1 MTGSNTSDRPESE
14 PARPGLR
21 ERKKAQTRDAIRTCA
36 LRLIREQGY
45 DATTIEQI
53 IRAAD
58 VSETTFFRYF
68 PTKEDVVLDPAY
80 DTTLL
85 EAFRAQPPEAT
96 PVQALRAAFAALF
109 AGLSDSERADQR
121 ELVTLVLTVPRL
133 RAARIGRVKQ
143 AMRMIIAAMA
153 ERAGRRRDDPAVRA
167 VVGAVLGAAV
177 AVSVALRDDPGAD
190 LAALIDQ
197 AIAQLEPGLGL

>member
-1 MTGSNTSDRPESE
+1 MNASSDAGTE
-14 PARPGLR
+14 PGKPGLR
-21 ERKKAQTRDAIRTCA
+21 ERKKAQTRDTIRTCA

-53 IRAAD
+53 IEAAD

-68 PTKEDVVLDPAY
+68 PTKEDVIIGPDYALL
-80 DTTLL
+80 LL

-109 AGLSDSERADQR
+109 AGLSDAELADQR

-133 RAARIGRVKQ
+133 RGARIGRVKQ
-143 AMRMIIAAMA
+143 AMRMIMAAMA
-153 ERAGRRRDDPAVRA
+153 ERTGRDPNDPAVH
-167 VVGAVLGAAV
+167 VVIGAVGGAAV
-177 AVSVALRDDPGAD
+177 AVSLALRDDPGAD

>member
-1 MTGSNTSDRPESE
+1 MIIGPDY
-14 PARPGLR
+14 
-21 ERKKAQTRDAIRTCA
+21 A
-36 LRLIREQGY
+36 LL
-45 DATTIEQI
+45 
-53 IRAAD
+53 
-58 VSETTFFRYF
+58 
-68 PTKEDVVLDPAY
+68 
-80 DTTLL
+80 LL

-121 ELVTLVLTVPRL
+121 ELVTLLLTVPRL

-143 AMRMIIAAMA
+143 AMRMIMAAMA
-153 ERAGRRRDDPAVRA
+153 ERAGRDPNDPAVH
-167 VVGAVLGAAV
+167 VVIGAVGGAAV
-177 AVSVALRDDPGAD
+177 AVSLALRDDPGAD

>member
-1 MTGSNTSDRPESE
+1 MNANSGAADE
-14 PARPGLR
+14 PAKPGLR
-21 ERKKAQTRDAIRTCA
+21 ERKKAQTRDTIRTCA
-36 LRLIREQGY
+36 VRLIREQGY
-45 DATTIEQI
+45 EATTIGQI
-53 IRAAD
+53 IEAAD

-68 PTKEDVVLDPAY
+68 PTKEDVIIGPDYASL
-80 DTTLL
+80 LL
-85 EAFRAQPPEAT
+85 EAFRAQPPEVP

-109 AGLSDSERADQR
+109 AGLSDAERADQR
-121 ELVTLVLTVPRL
+121 ELITLVLTVPRL

-143 AMRMIIAAMA
+143 AMRMIMAAMA
-153 ERAGRRRDDPAVRA
+153 ERTGRQPNDPAVHV
-167 VVGAVLGAAV
+167 VVGAVGGAAV